1 MMPAIRSSQ
10 STTRHQSNGVKET
23 DTLEVMKLHQ
33 LRLWLMAV
41 ASLSLFSCGGDGDSD
56 DESPASPS
64 LILRQQSIAEGAEVD
79 ARTTTILTLT
89 YNNTVS
95 ISPTADIKLNGAQLK
110 ATSNAITTMAVD
122 IALAL
127 NEGTDYTLT
136 VAQGAFVSTT
146 DAKAVSPAFTLRFK
160 TQAKNVPVNPDISA
174 TPVIATTEAAKKL
187 YSYLV
192 EQYGRKTISNVMANV
207 NWNNEEADRIG
218 KAVGKYP
225 AMNCY
230 DFIHICF
237 SPANWIDYTKIT
249 PVQDWVNA
257 GGIVSL
263 MWHFNVPK
271 AEGSN
276 DVTCSPTETTFKT
289 ANVFADGTWE
299 NKWFYEQ
306 MDKVVA
312 TMLKLQDAGI
322 AATWRPFHEAAGN
335 ATYKQQASWTK
346 SWFWWGYNGAGTY
359 KRLWT
364 TMFDYF
370 KQKGV
375 KNLIWVW
382 TTQNYNGDS
391 SKYNQD
397 TDWYPGDAYVDIV
410 ARDLY
415 GYTATQNMQEFTEI
429 QATYPTKMVILGEC
443 GKDVDSNRSSATPA
457 DFWSAGAKWGQFMV
471 WYGANMEDNS
481 WWKKA
486 LEDANVITRDQV
498 PSLK

>member
-1 MMPAIRSSQ
+1 
-10 STTRHQSNGVKET
+10 
-23 DTLEVMKLHQ
+23 MKKLKT
-33 LRLWLMAV
+33 
-41 ASLSLFSCGGDGDSD
+41 
-56 DESPASPS
+56 
-64 LILRQQSIAEGAEVD
+64 LILIVMS
-79 ARTTTILTLT
+79 LL
-89 YNNTVS
+89 
-95 ISPTADIKLNGAQLK
+95 
-110 ATSNAITTMAVD
+110 ATSHV
-122 IALAL
+122 
-127 NEGTDYTLT
+127 
-136 VAQGAFVSTT
+136 VAEIPQTPVTAST
-146 DAKAVSPAFTLRFK
+146 DAAK
-160 TQAKNVPVNPDISA
+160 T
-174 TPVIATTEAAKKL
+174 L
-187 YSYLV
+187 YSYFL
-192 EQYGRKTISNVMANV
+192 EQYGKKTISSVMADV
-207 NWNNEEADRIG
+207 NWNNNCAE
-218 KAVGKYP
+218 KVKNLTGKYP

-237 SPANWIDYTKIT
+237 SPANWIDYTNIK
-249 PVQDWVNA
+249 PVQDWHEA
-257 GGIVSL
+257 GGIVQL

-271 AEGSN
+271 KEGDS
-276 DVTCSPTETTFKT
+276 DVTCTPSETTFNASNALKS
-289 ANVFADGTWE
+289 GTWE

-312 TMLKLQDAGI
+312 TMLKLQEAGI

-346 SWFWWGYNGAGTY
+346 SWFWWGYDGADTY

-375 KNLIWVW
+375 NNLIWVW

-397 TDWYPGDAYVDIV
+397 TNWYPGDAYVDIV

-415 GYTATQNMQEFTEI
+415 GYSAAQNKQEFTEI
-429 QATYPTKMVILGEC
+429 QATYPNKMVILGEC
-443 GKDVDSNRSSATPA
+443 GKDADSNTSSATPA

-471 WYGANMEDNS
+471 WYGANMEDNT

-498 PSLK
+498 PNLK